1 MYRWLLAL
9 SFVAVAAQAQT
20 GASGTI
26 DPGMT
31 RAQVI
36 ERLGKPA
43 TVRTY
48 QGSTYLLY
56 SNNCGKACG
65 MQDLVILDHDAVVDA
80 VFRSPNR
87 HFTGTSSSPEA
98 TKPSARSQRNQ
109 PLQVPS
115 SGAAPDRIGAT
126 TILPKLPSRN
136 ATTSVPADSARTSTS
151 HPPADSARTS
161 TSRPPADSAQTST
174 SFPPADSARTSTSLP
189 PADSARTSTSR
200 PPADSAPIRPA
211 PSPVPYG
218 TPPTT
223 PPPADSA
230 SSSTSHPPAANAT
243 SSTSHPPKPP
253 Q

>member
-56 SNNCGKACG
+56 SNNCGKTCG
-65 MQDLVILDHDAVVDA
+65 MQDLVILDHDVMVDA

-98 TKPSARSQRNQ
+98 TKPSSRSQRNQ

-115 SGAAPDRIGAT
+115 SGTAPEKIGAT

-136 ATTSVPADSARTSTS
+136 ATTSM
-151 HPPADSARTS
+151 PADSARTS
-161 TSRPPADSAQTST
+161 TSRPPADSA
-174 SFPPADSARTSTSLP
+174 RTP
-189 PADSARTSTSR
+189 TSR
-200 PPADSAPIRPA
+200 PPADSAPIHSA
-211 PSPVPYG
+211 AGPVPYG

-230 SSSTSHPPAANAT
+230 TSSTSHPPAANAT

>member
-1 MYRWLLAL
+1 MNRWLLAL
-9 SFVAVAAQAQT
+9 SFVTVAAQAQT
-20 GASGTI
+20 GTGTI

-56 SNNCGKACG
+56 SNNCGKTCG
-65 MQDLVILDHDAVVDA
+65 MQDLVILDHDVVVDA

-87 HFTGTSSSPEA
+87 HYTGTSSSPDA
-98 TKPSARSQRNQ
+98 TKPNSRSQRTQ

-115 SGAAPDRIGAT
+115 SGAAPGNSGAT
-126 TILPKLPSRN
+126 TTLPTLQGSN
-136 ATTSVPADSARTSTS
+136 TTTSVPADSSLTSTSRPPADSSKAPTSHPPADSAPAYSAPAAAGPVPYGKPPTTPPPADSARTSTS
-151 HPPADSARTS
+151 HPPADN
-161 TSRPPADSAQTST
+161 
-174 SFPPADSARTSTSLP
+174 
-189 PADSARTSTSR
+189 
-200 PPADSAPIRPA
+200 
-211 PSPVPYG
+211 V
-218 TPPTT
+218 
-223 PPPADSA
+223 
-230 SSSTSHPPAANAT
+230 T

>member
-1 MYRWLLAL
+1 MNRWLIAL
-9 SFVAVAAQAQT
+9 SFVTVTAQAQT
-20 GASGTI
+20 GAAGTI

-56 SNNCGKACG
+56 SNNCGKTCG
-65 MQDLVILDHDAVVDA
+65 MQDLVILDHDVVVDA

-87 HFTGTSSSPEA
+87 HYTGTSSSPDA
-98 TKPSARSQRNQ
+98 TKPNSRSQRNQ

-115 SGAAPDRIGAT
+115 SGAAPDSNGAT
-126 TILPKLPSRN
+126 TTLPTLRGN
-136 ATTSVPADSARTSTS
+136 GATTSVPADSALTSTS
-151 HPPADSARTS
+151 HPPADSA
-161 TSRPPADSAQTST
+161 A
-174 SFPPADSARTSTSLP
+174 
-189 PADSARTSTSR
+189 TSTSR
-200 PPADSAPIRPA
+200 PPADSAPIRSAPA
-211 PSPVPYG
+211 AAGPVPYG
-218 TPPTT
+218 KPPTT
-223 PPPADSA
+223 PPPGDSA
-230 SSSTSHPPAANAT
+230 KTSTSHPPVDNAT